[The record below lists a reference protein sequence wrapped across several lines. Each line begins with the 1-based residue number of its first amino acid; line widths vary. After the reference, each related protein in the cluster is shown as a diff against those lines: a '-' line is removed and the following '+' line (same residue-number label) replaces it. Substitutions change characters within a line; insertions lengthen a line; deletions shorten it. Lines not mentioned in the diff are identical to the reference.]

1 MLSFAFY
8 LLSTMGV
15 SPRLTTP
22 RPKPCLW
29 LFPLIGSGQGIAHHR
44 SSLGDLA
51 LEGQPSLICPWRQAA
66 LLGWLFMLES
76 VCPPA
81 PRHAALGQDPDAALL
96 PHRHLHNNR
105 IQHLGAH
112 SFEGLQ
118 NLETL

>member
-1 MLSFAFY
+1 
-8 LLSTMGV
+8 
-15 SPRLTTP
+15 
-22 RPKPCLW
+22 
-29 LFPLIGSGQGIAHHR
+29 
-44 SSLGDLA
+44 
-51 LEGQPSLICPWRQAA
+51 
-66 LLGWLFMLES
+66 MLES

-81 PRHAALGQDPDAALL
+81 PSHAALGLGPDTALL